1 MPGIVVREGEPIENA
16 IRRFKK
22 QLQRSGVLTEVKKR
36 RAYDKPSVKRKKKA
50 ILARKRVL
58 KRLRRMRRSNR

>member
-1 MPGIVVREGEPIENA
+1 MPGVVVREGEPIENA

-50 ILARKRVL
+50 ILARKRLL
-58 KRLRRMRRSNR
+58 KKLRRMRRYNR